1 MRSKGLAV
9 MQVLDFAKERE
20 PARRMGVGEPR
31 QEEPPEQAGQH
42 AHRQQEAGSAVHPVR
57 TIERYSTARHDHM
70 DVRMVGHCRA
80 PAVEHGGGADAS
92 TEVFGIGG
100 DREQRFR
107 CRAEQQVVDD
117 SLVLVGD

>member
-42 AHRQQEAGSAVHPVR
+42 AHRQKEAWLAVHP
-57 TIERYSTARHDHM
+57 ARS
-70 DVRMVGHCRA
+70 VK
-80 PAVEHGGGADAS
+80 
-92 TEVFGIGG
+92 
-100 DREQRFR
+100 Q
-107 CRAEQQVVDD
+107 
-117 SLVLVGD
+117 

>member
-42 AHRQQEAGSAVHPVR
+42 AHRQQEAGSAVHPMR

-70 DVRMVGHCRA
+70 QVWMVGHCRA
-80 PAVEHGGGADAS
+80 PAVEHGGGANAGA
-92 TEVFGIGG
+92 EMLWIGG
-100 DREQRFR
+100 DGEQCLGR
-107 CRAEQQVVDD
+107 RAEQEIVNH
-117 SLVLVGD
+117 

>member
-70 DVRMVGHCRA
+70 QVWMVGHCRA
-80 PAVEHGGGADAS
+80 PAVEHGGGANAGA
-92 TEVFGIGG
+92 EMLWIGG
-100 DREQRFR
+100 DGEQCLGR
-107 CRAEQQVVDD
+107 RAEQEIVNH
-117 SLVLVGD
+117 

>member
-1 MRSKGLAV
+1 VRSKGLAV

-70 DVRMVGHCRA
+70 QVWMVGHCRA
-80 PAVEHGGGADAS
+80 PAVEHGGGANAGA
-92 TEVFGIGG
+92 EMLWIGG
-100 DREQRFR
+100 DGEQCLGR
-107 CRAEQQVVDD
+107 RAEQEIVNH
-117 SLVLVGD
+117 